1 MTNAELFSRF
11 TSRLVLKQW
20 VGNLL
25 LILAAAVW
33 LQIPDSHWWQFVL
46 SIVWGVAL
54 GVGFLWLYTSTFRGL
69 RICGTRTPL
78 WLSCVLLAGFI
89 LLWWLGLQPIA
100 AGRMHEA
107 RLAGYLNS
115 QSTAWVRAHL
125 GYGGLVVLQERIYD
139 CLLWLWAGLML
150 PVIVEMCACGLNPG
164 WLLRA
169 VRVYRKRL
177 YWLCVFVFGLGA
189 TVATWALAA
198 WTPNAGLL
206 GQTVSAVARLGV
218 AYTLDIVLWSF
229 LLAMVTHYLS
239 AASPSAPVA
248 NED

>member
-1 MTNAELFSRF
+1 MTKAEFFSRF

-25 LILAAAVW
+25 LMLMAAAW
-33 LQIPDSHWWQFVL
+33 LQIPDSHSWQFVL
-46 SIVWGVAL
+46 SIFSGVAL
-54 GVGFLWLYTSTFRGL
+54 IVGFLWLYTSTFPGL

-78 WLSCVLLAGFI
+78 WLSCLLLAGFT

-100 AGRMHEA
+100 VGRMHEA
-107 RLAGYLNS
+107 RVAGYLNS

-125 GYGGLVVLQERIYD
+125 GYGGLVAWQERIYD
-139 CLLWLWAGLML
+139 CLQWLWAGLML

-169 VRVYRKRL
+169 VRVYRKWR

-189 TVATWALAA
+189 TAATWALAEWA
-198 WTPNAGLL
+198 PAAGLL
-206 GQTVSAVARLGV
+206 GQMASVVARLGV
-218 AYTLDIVLWSF
+218 AYTLDIVFWSF
-229 LLAMVTHYLS
+229 LLAMVTHYLG
-239 AASPSAPVA
+239 APSPSAPAA
-248 NED
+248 NKD